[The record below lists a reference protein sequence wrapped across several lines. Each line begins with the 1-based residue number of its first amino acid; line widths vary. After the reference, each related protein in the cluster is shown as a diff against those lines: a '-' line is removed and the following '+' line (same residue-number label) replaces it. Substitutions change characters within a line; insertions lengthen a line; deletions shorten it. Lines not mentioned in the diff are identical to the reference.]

1 MLPLIKVK
9 FCQCWYIV
17 CGIPW
22 QSATSLLPLLR
33 IFCGV
38 TWCAV
43 SSVFT
48 EHRLQLCFRR
58 GWWAVMAF
66 LQRQER
72 NKERSVLFHAFLYST
87 QVETCLCGWTPIAA
101 RLSLSLSAAGE
112 CHYDVQLFEL
122 NDGVTQLCWTE
133 KEELKWRTEQ
143 LEITLP
149 CLRRRKTHSVTMSYN
164 LKAITPFKIEV
175 HSTELKC
182 TMSCQWF
189 KVLHELLTRIKLR
202 SDDTS

>member
-101 RLSLSLSAAGE
+101 RLSLSLSCGWMSLWCPAVWA
-112 CHYDVQLFEL
+112 
-122 NDGVTQLCWTE
+122 
-133 KEELKWRTEQ
+133 K
-143 LEITLP
+143 
-149 CLRRRKTHSVTMSYN
+149 RRRHS
-164 LKAITPFKIEV
+164 A
-175 HSTELKC
+175 
-182 TMSCQWF
+182 
-189 KVLHELLTRIKLR
+189 VLNWERGAEMKDRTVRNHPVLPP
-202 SDDTS
+202 